1 LKKKGNLHEDLEYN
15 GDPKS
20 VAHLSI
26 EEREAMTQRLM
37 KKFRSMGLKAGPSLT
52 ANG

>member
-1 LKKKGNLHEDLEYN
+1 LKKKGTVQAEDLEYN

-37 KKFRSMGLKAGPSLT
+37 KKFRSMGLKAR
-52 ANG
+52 AVNG